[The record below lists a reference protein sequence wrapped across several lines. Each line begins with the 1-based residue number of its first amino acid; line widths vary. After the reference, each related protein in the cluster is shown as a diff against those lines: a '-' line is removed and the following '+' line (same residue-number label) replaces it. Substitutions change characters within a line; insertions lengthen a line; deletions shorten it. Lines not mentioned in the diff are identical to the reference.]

1 MEARLGISFE
11 AVAEKLEDFG
21 EMARNM
27 FDASKSVTSAPAAR
41 RRVLK
46 EDVEMDVLLDTLER
60 AEVEV
65 GITGGEKG
73 GPGTRLLRRLIKCTS
88 GQSPTIVSV
97 MKRLRRAV
105 TRRSARR
112 MARPVPGTRKNV

>member
-11 AVAEKLEDFG
+11 AVAGKLEDIR
-21 EMARNM
+21 ETARNM
-27 FDASKSVTSAPAAR
+27 FDASKSVTAAPASR

-46 EDVEMDVLLDTLER
+46 EDVEMDVLLDALER
-60 AEVEV
+60 ARVEV

-88 GQSPTIVSV
+88 GQSPTIVGV

-105 TRRSARR
+105 TRCSS
-112 MARPVPGTRKNV
+112 